1 MHQDIWYHT
10 TPSCKFGVVLEW
22 YSCMIKWVEGVGDVN
37 VHFEA
42 VVWPG
47 AFAQCECNLG
57 EPLDFDSVEP
67 MMQSANMIG
76 ENEMLRFCHFCI
88 PK

>member
-1 MHQDIWYHT
+1 
-10 TPSCKFGVVLEW
+10 
-22 YSCMIKWVEGVGDVN
+22 MIKWVEGVGDVN

-57 EPLDFDSVEP
+57 EPLDLVVWSP
-67 MMQSANMIG
+67 
-76 ENEMLRFCHFCI
+76 
-88 PK
+88 